1 MTADEIRARI
11 SPRRSHRRPSEVRG
25 ARADPDMTLEPA
37 SHPHV
42 PYVFVRMG
50 GLAERLREGVAT
62 ASFPVVGR
70 VTVSVGVAAGPTH
83 ASSPRELITC
93 ADLAML
99 EAKRIGKNRVRAYIE
114 AAPKLHL
121 QSSLFGAG
129 DEALGAEA
137 LEGISDSTKGNGG
150 RGNGKGR
157 KGQSDQRAPARRAH
171 PLTPCRVVRAHPPQ
185 R

>member
-1 MTADEIRARI
+1 MIAF
-11 SPRRSHRRPSEVRG
+11 S
-25 ARADPDMTLEPA
+25 
-37 SHPHV
+37 
-42 PYVFVRMG
+42 
-50 GLAERLREGVAT
+50 
-62 ASFPVVGR
+62 
-70 VTVSVGVAAGPTH
+70 
-83 ASSPRELITC
+83 SSPRELITC

-137 LEGISDSTKGNGG
+137 LERIPDSTKGNGG

-157 KGQSDQRAPARRAH
+157 KGHGVQARLAGLSARGELRSVAHLRVLQSLSVKLNRLNDVNRIGEVITEERSEERRVGKE
-171 PLTPCRVVRAHPPQ
+171 CRSRWSPYH
-185 R
+185 